1 MPLVRR
7 RCTWRRRQV
16 AKGEGPRCKRQSRIR
31 RPECS
36 VPSISTV
43 DRAVSSDARFGR
55 RENAVDLPLNEY
67 RVESAAACAFTH
79 VWLRCAGKSS
89 HDAPSPFHGLRASA
103 RTPTLT
109 LTPSRVLST
118 LRALHSLMHSLRLCA
133 RCRVGAASR
142 GVSGPKNLAR
152 SKRAFTLP
160 LTIGSG
166 RGTVGTHSYASAIR

>member
-16 AKGEGPRCKRQSRIR
+16 AKGEGPRCKRKSRIR

-55 RENAVDLPLNEY
+55 RERNAVDLPLNEY

-89 HDAPSPFHGLRASA
+89 HDAPSPSHGLRASA
-103 RTPTLT
+103 RTPPLT

-142 GVSGPKNLAR
+142 GAGKAR
-152 SKRAFTLP
+152 RPPWRAASTRSF
-160 LTIGSG
+160 S
-166 RGTVGTHSYASAIR
+166 SAIWVATPK